1 MKKNNKNNKN
11 KPTAHINP
19 VNPFINLP
27 SAGLGR
33 RLGALIYD
41 ALVVMAIMMFSA
53 ALGALVAV
61 VLEKMNIISIAGHVD
76 MAAYLSH
83 NIFYQLWIW
92 SVFVGFYVF
101 FWTKGGQTI
110 GMRAWRLR
118 VQNEDGTAINKSQAV
133 IRLATATCGLGNL
146 FVPFNK
152 PKHRSF
158 QDHWAECE
166 VVVLTKEL
174 NQRVTIK
181 GIKWY

>member
-1 MKKNNKNNKN
+1 MKKNKKN
-11 KPTAHINP
+11 KTATPSKPI
-19 VNPFINLP
+19 NPFIGLP

-41 ALVVMAIMMFSA
+41 ALVVIAVMLFSA
-53 ALGALVAV
+53 ALGAVVAIL
-61 VLEKMNIISIAGHVD
+61 LEKMGLISTAGHVD

-92 SVFVGFYVF
+92 FVFISFYVF
-101 FWTKGGQTI
+101 FWTRGGQTI

-118 VQNEDGTAINKSQAV
+118 VQNEDGSPINKSQAV

-174 NQRVTIK
+174 NERVTIK
-181 GIKWY
+181 GVKWY